1 MHMLGKQSRYFCIFK
16 IAFSIIL
23 VLIYCLF
30 KYYIIPREKRIF
42 EKNMSLDELED
53 YYDAK
58 LGCKALKEH
67 YATRQKTLSID
78 DVMKQWRVK

>member
-1 MHMLGKQSRYFCIFK
+1 MLGKHSRYLGIFK
-16 IAFSIIL
+16 IAVVIIL
-23 VLIYCLF
+23 VLIYCVL
-30 KYYIIPREKRIF
+30 KYYITSREKRIF